1 MWQFETTLLN
11 VIRRTPDIKTFRLDV
26 DGRKDVLY
34 EAGQYLFVTISVDG
48 GEAVHT
54 FTISSSPTETREKGY
69 LEFTKRIT
77 SSVYSKTLDAMKPGD
92 RVKVKGAAGDLTL
105 PSTEQRLCFLSGGI
119 GITPFRSMLRYV
131 ADRRLDHDIIL
142 LYGNR
147 TWNDIA
153 FRDELGAIAS
163 SNGSIRVEHVLSG
176 PDLPSWW
183 KGKTGRIT
191 GEVIEELVPDY
202 RERMFYAS
210 GPVSMV
216 KALEQQLAAIGVPWS
231 RVKHDYFPGYDD
243 KKS

>member
-11 VIRRTPDIKTFRLDV
+11 VIKRTPDTKTFRLNA
-26 DGRKDVLY
+26 DGQKDVLY
-34 EAGQYLFVTISVDG
+34 EAGQYFFVTIRIDG

-77 SSVYSKTLDAMKPGD
+77 SSVYSRALDTMKTGD
-92 RVKVKGAAGDLTL
+92 KVKVKGAAGDLTL

-131 ADRRLDHDIIL
+131 ADRKLEYDIVL

-147 TWNDIA
+147 TWDNIA
-153 FRDELGAIAS
+153 FRDELDEIAE
-163 SNGSIRVEHVLSG
+163 SNGGVRVEYILSG
-176 PDLPSWW
+176 PDFPSGW

-191 GEVIEELVPDY
+191 GEIIEELVPDY
-202 RERMFYAS
+202 RERVFYAS
-210 GPVSMV
+210 GPLAMV
-216 KALEQQLAAIGVPWS
+216 KALEEQLAAIGVAGS
-231 RVKHDYFPGYDD
+231 RVKHDYFPGYDE
-243 KKS
+243 KNS